1 MTVKCKIKMT
11 DKLSPVEGSV
21 KGAEGKRTGTCP
33 ECLTPGVMLSIVGEF
48 IRAHVVTSVESPE
61 NNPQAPTLV
70 TKASKKEGT
79 GLSEPMV
86 MLTDTGVRIG
96 DPREAE
102 QRRTAEIEGATGTGT
117 VKVPRKVQGTGTTK
131 SGAPRMTTKMVDVPA
146 TEEHVREAL
155 DYWRKRNP
163 RKAKDGSVSDA
174 ARKRQNDNVSALI
187 RRLEALTEA
196 QVTRYDETR
205 HAFDV
210 VTVPVADQPALSAA
224 TDTAQAHRGPT
235 LVRGRDTAPRLRDPE
250 LSWDE
255 PTDLRSNGEVRK
267 TSTLD
272 LPLGRE
278 RFDRKITD
286 VPEPKRKRTPAERR
300 RYRRM
305 LKAGTGRQG

>member
-11 DKLSPVEGSV
+11 DKLTPVEGSV

-33 ECLTPGVMLSIVGEF
+33 ECATPGVMLSIVGEF

-86 MLTDTGVRIG
+86 TLTDTGVRTG

-102 QRRTAEIEGATGTGT
+102 QRRVAEIEGATGTGT
-117 VKVPRKVQGTGTTK
+117 VKVPRKVQGEGKTK
-131 SGAPRMTTKMVDVPA
+131 SGAPRMTTKLTEVPA
-146 TEEHVREAL
+146 TDETVREAL
-155 DYWRKRNP
+155 DYWLGKSP
-163 RKAKDGSVSDA
+163 KSDTGRKA
-174 ARKRQNDNVSALI
+174 QNANVSSLT
-187 RRLEALTEA
+187 RRLEAMRA
-196 QVTRYDETR
+196 GSET
-205 HAFDV
+205 
-210 VTVPVADQPALSAA
+210 LSADMA
-224 TDTAQAHRGPT
+224 DSAQAHRGPT

-255 PTDLRSNGEVRK
+255 PTDLRQNGEVRR
-267 TSTLD
+267 TTTLD
-272 LPLGRE
+272 QPLGRE

-286 VPEPKRKRTPAERR
+286 VPEPKRKRTAAERR